1 MEERGTRR
9 PPTPRERPTQIAAG
23 VSPQGEVKPVVVPEA
38 EARTEENAAPSK
50 GLPPQA
56 SAPVGVVPSYAQVH
70 RVVSGVNVDV
80 PVTSLWPARLIIT
93 RTPSGTRY
101 EWPQAGSML
110 LVKAEDIPYLL
121 TKNDRSPRP
130 CCGQSGE
137 RNYFQFPPG

>member
-56 SAPVGVVPSYAQVH
+56 PVSVVPSYSRVH
-70 RVVSGVNVDV
+70 RVVSGVDVDV

-101 EWPQAGSML
+101 EWPQAGAIL

-130 CCGQSGE
+130 CCGQSGG
-137 RNYFQFPPG
+137 RNYFQFPPD